1 MDIYS
6 LITPQA
12 RNPKLKYWQGRGPLK
27 PSANDP
33 SFLFI
38 VLSLGRVQLFAT
50 LWTVVRQSPLPMGFS
65 RQEYW
70 RNHLQIKTEVSLS
83 LSPDYRKLLMS
94 PNAS

>member
-6 LITPQA
+6 LITPEA
-12 RNPKLKYWQGRGPLK
+12 RNPKLKYWQGHGPLK

-50 LWTVVRQSPLPMGFS
+50 LWTVV
-65 RQEYW
+65 
-70 RNHLQIKTEVSLS
+70 H
-83 LSPDYRKLLMS
+83 
-94 PNAS
+94 